1 MPVSDNREI
10 EDILLSV
17 KTIALL
23 GASPKL
29 ERPSNSVMRFLLLK
43 DYQVIPVNPGQAG
56 KKIHDQR
63 VVASLA
69 DIDTPIDM
77 VDVFRSSEHLPTI
90 VKEMLALKI
99 KPKVLWTQLGVI
111 HQEAAETAERA
122 GIRVVMNRCPAIEF
136 SRLNLG

>member
-43 DYQVIPVNPGQAG
+43 DYHVIPVNPGQAG
-56 KKIHDQR
+56 KEIHDQR

-111 HQEAAETAERA
+111 HQEAAELAERA

>member
-56 KKIHDQR
+56 KEIHGQR

-111 HQEAAETAERA
+111 HQEAAELAERA

>member
-56 KKIHDQR
+56 KEIHDQR

-111 HQEAAETAERA
+111 HQDAAELAERA

>member
-43 DYQVIPVNPGQAG
+43 DYHVIPVNLGQAG
-56 KKIHDQR
+56 KEIYGQR

-111 HQEAAETAERA
+111 HQDAAELAERA

-136 SRLNLG
+136 SRLNFG